1 MGFLLIIDRYSRYS
15 SGINH
20 NAVVCQVLRSVN
32 GYGVVQFA

>member
-1 MGFLLIIDRYSRYS
+1 MGFLLIID
-15 SGINH
+15 GINH